1 MSNKQY
7 DYLLKILL
15 IGDEDVGKTAIL
27 FRFCDDAFNA
37 SFISTIGIDFKIKTV
52 EVNGKVVKLQ
62 IWDTAGQERF
72 KTITYSYLRG
82 AHGVMLVYSVTSRQS
97 FESITAWKE
106 NLEKI
111 EVANIEDIE
120 MILVGNNCENTEER
134 MVDHES
140 GRAFADEIGLNFFEI
155 SAKTNINIEIS
166 FMTLVTQI
174 LNKLQKKEA
183 KQTSAETKEKK
194 SESCLIAYNVAQ
206 IFI

>member
-37 SFISTIGIDFKIKTV
+37 GFISTIGIDFKIKTV

-72 KTITYSYLRG
+72 KTITNSYLRG

-111 EVANIEDIE
+111 EVANINDIE

-140 GRAFADEIGLNFFEI
+140 GRALAEEIGLNFYEI
-155 SAKTNINIEIS
+155 SAKNNINIEIS

-174 LNKLQKKEA
+174 LNKLQKKEGNLQ
-183 KQTSAETKEKK
+183 QTLAETKEKK
-194 SESCLIAYNVAQ
+194 SESCLIA
-206 IFI
+206 